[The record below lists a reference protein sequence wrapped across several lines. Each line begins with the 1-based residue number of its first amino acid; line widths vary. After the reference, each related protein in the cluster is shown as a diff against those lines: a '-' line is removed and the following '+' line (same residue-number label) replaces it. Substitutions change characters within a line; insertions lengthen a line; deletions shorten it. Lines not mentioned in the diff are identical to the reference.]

1 MKLAISLCVGLVV
14 CQAVA
19 DVQTR
24 PGSIEGYVADVD
36 GGLLP
41 GVTVDVSSPSLPAV
55 QTLTSDSR
63 GRFNVSQLAAGDY
76 QLSLRLSG
84 FRTARGAVEVKPG
97 AASAV
102 TFQMGV
108 GSLSEVVTVR
118 SSRPA
123 ASAQPAP
130 QVASTGPIRIGG
142 SIQEPRKI
150 KDVMPAFPP
159 EADQAGAEGIVVI
172 DAVIGQDGSVNSA
185 RVIQGV
191 PLLND
196 AALDAVRQW
205 QFTPTRLNGR
215 PIEVLA
221 TVTVRFVR

>member
-1 MKLAISLCVGLVV
+1 
-14 CQAVA
+14 VA
-19 DVQTR
+19 
-24 PGSIEGYVADVD
+24 
-36 GGLLP
+36 
-41 GVTVDVSSPSLPAV
+41 
-55 QTLTSDSR
+55 QTLTSDPR

-84 FRTARGAVEVKPG
+84 FRAARGAVEVKPG
-97 AASAV
+97 ATSAV
-102 TFQMGV
+102 TFQMAV
-108 GSLSEVVTVR
+108 GSISEFVTVR
-118 SSRPA
+118 SSMPVA
-123 ASAQPAP
+123 PAQPAP
-130 QVASTGPIRIGG
+130 QVASTGPIRVGG

-150 KDVMPAFPP
+150 KDVKPLFPP
-159 EADQAGAEGIVVI
+159 EADKAGAEGIVVI

-196 AALDAVRQW
+196 AALTAVRQW

-215 PIEVLA
+215 PIDVLA

>member
-1 MKLAISLCVGLVV
+1 MKLAISLCVTLVV

-19 DVQTR
+19 GVQTR
-24 PGSIEGYVADVD
+24 PGSIEGSVADTD

-41 GVTVDVSSPSLPAV
+41 GVTVEVSSPSLPAA
-55 QTLTSDSR
+55 QTLTSDPR
-63 GRFNVSQLAAGDY
+63 GRFTVSQLPAGDY
-76 QLSLRLSG
+76 QLSLGLSG

-102 TFQMGV
+102 TFQLAV
-108 GSLSEVVTVR
+108 GSLSEFVTVR
-118 SSRPA
+118 SAMPA
-123 ASAQPAP
+123 APAQPAP
-130 QVASTGPIRIGG
+130 QVAPTGPIRIGG

-150 KDVMPAFPP
+150 KDVKPVFPP

-172 DAVIGQDGSVNSA
+172 DAVIGLDGSVNSA

-191 PLLND
+191 PLLNN
-196 AALDAVRQW
+196 AALTAVRQW